1 MFLFSSDTGTL
12 GLAPNEKVE
21 DNLVAEADGKLGV
34 EMSSADFRFALT
46 LPNTTF
52 EDFSIVGDLLT
63 VLLNSPFE
71 VDVEAPKENDGLV
84 ILLFVF
90 DEAEDKPNVSFD
102 ALSLLSIFTVSS
114 LLFEKPSSVSND
126 EAVPDIPNANGL

>member
-21 DNLVAEADGKLGV
+21 DNLVAGTDGKLGV

-63 VLLNSPFE
+63 VLLNSPLE

-102 ALSLLSIFTVSS
+102 ALSLLSRVKNKNFIFNQITP
-114 LLFEKPSSVSND
+114 K
-126 EAVPDIPNANGL
+126 